1 MGKID
6 MGRFGGF
13 VPQSGQTPTASATN
27 FGDTGGGLDQATQ
40 RFGQTLQAV
49 AEPIIVKAEQE
60 RDASAVFAA
69 KRALDDWERKNI
81 YDPKEGAITRRG
93 ADAFE
98 LPKTLPKAFDES
110 AAEIGKGLTTQTQ
123 RMTFQ
128 RVVDSRRDQVGA
140 FADRHAMQEK
150 RTYDEGQFQADVNS
164 SMNRSA
170 LMASTGDLNASAAE
184 VAIAQT
190 RTTGYLRS
198 LGRSEEEIA
207 GAVRKVASKAS
218 ATTVNLLLDQDLPM
232 KADEYLKANASTMD
246 IEDLLRARSA
256 VSTAMDARV
265 GLTVASDVIKTVV
278 MPALAPSDT
287 TRLVGL
293 VMGAESGGKRYG
305 SDGVTLLTSPKGA
318 KGEMQV
324 MDATNTDPGY
334 GVKPAKDNSPDER
347 ARVGR
352 DYLAAMIKEYGG
364 DVPKALAAYNA
375 GPGAV
380 NKAVESANKQRTTDW
395 LSNLPAETQAYVKK
409 ISAQYG
415 AGDGAPPVP
424 TLASL
429 HQQVRDRVGL
439 DSPQRLKVA
448 LDDVTRQYKDM
459 LDGKKAAEDKAEA
472 DAMKWVLDNPRSGVS
487 KMPAALRNAVPPKAM
502 DNLMTYAQRVAKGDD
517 ITNPVLFQK
526 MATDDAYLKGM
537 TDQQFFIQ
545 TRQLSEADG
554 EKMAMRRGQ
563 LLNKPAGQ
571 KPSDLDTAGVN
582 AVLNN
587 RLQQIGTDPTPKDGT
602 TEAQRVGAIRQH
614 VWDQVLK
621 AQVASG
627 KKFNDQDITRVV
639 DGLFA
644 KSVSFQSTFL
654 GMNTGSKS
662 RRLMTMKAGDIP
674 SDVRSRLEKDFK
686 AAGIEPSDGDL
697 LGAYLQLKSQP
708 SRQAGGAS
716 GSF

>member
-1 MGKID
+1 MAKIG
-6 MGRFGGF
+6 MGGF
-13 VPQSGQTPTASATN
+13 GQFVPRAGQTPTANTVN
-27 FGDTGGGLDQATQ
+27 QGDTSGGLAQATQ

-60 RDASAVFAA
+60 ADASAVFAA

-128 RVVDSRRDQVGA
+128 RVVDSRRDQVAG
-140 FADRHAMQEK
+140 FADRHALQEK
-150 RTYDEGQFQADVNS
+150 RSYDEGQFQADVNS

-170 LMASTGDLNASAAE
+170 LMASTGDLTASAAE

-198 LGRSEEEIA
+198 LGRSEEEI
-207 GAVRKVASKAS
+207 GAAVKKVASKAS
-218 ATTVNLLLDQDLPM
+218 YTTVNLLLDQDLPM
-232 KADEYLKANASTMD
+232 KADEYLKANAGAMD
-246 IEDLLRARSA
+246 IEDLLRAKSA
-256 VSTAMDARV
+256 VGKAVDARV
-265 GLTVASDVIKTVV
+265 GLTVASDVIKAAV

-287 TRLVGL
+287 SRLVTLAGDLDFTRLNEAKRQV
-293 VMGAESGGKRYG
+293 ESGNKDFNKDG
-305 SDGVTLLTSPKGA
+305 SVVTSKTGA
-318 KGEMQV
+318 KGKDQV
-324 MDATNTDPGY
+324 LDSTNRDPGY
-334 GVKPAKDNSPDER
+334 GVVPARDNSLAER
-347 ARVGR
+347 SRVGT
-352 DYLAAMIKEYGG
+352 DYMAAMLREFKG

-380 NKAVESANKQRTTDW
+380 QTAIKDAEKDGSNW
-395 LSNLPAETQAYVKK
+395 LAKLSPEAQAYVPKVLK
-409 ISAQYG
+409 AYEG
-415 AGDGAPPVP
+415 GGGAPPVP

-429 HQQVRDRVGL
+429 HQQVRERVGL
-439 DSPQRLKVA
+439 DSPQRLRVA

-459 LDGKKAAEDKAEA
+459 LDGKKATEDQAEA
-472 DAMKWVLDNPRSGVS
+472 EAMKWLQANGGRVS
-487 KMPAALRNAVPPKAM
+487 QMPAAMRNAVPPKAM
-502 DNLMTYAQRVAKGDD
+502 DNLMNYGQRIAKGDD

-526 MATDDAYLKGM
+526 MATDDDYLKGM

-563 LLNKPAGQ
+563 LLNKPAGS
-571 KPSDLDTAGVN
+571 KPSDLDTTGVN
-582 AVLNN
+582 TILNN
-587 RLQQIGTDPTPKDGT
+587 RLQQIGIDPTPKDGNSD
-602 TEAQRVGAIRQH
+602 AQRVGAIRQH

-621 AQVASG
+621 AQITAG
-627 KKFNDQDITRVV
+627 KKFNDQDISKVV

-644 KSVSFQSTFL
+644 KSVSFQTTFL
-654 GMNTGSKS
+654 GMNTGTTSQ
-662 RRLMTMKAGDIP
+662 RLMTMKAGDIP
-674 SDVRSRLEKDFK
+674 GDVRSRLEKDFK
-686 AAGIEPSDGDL
+686 AAGIQPTDGDI
-697 LGAYLQLKSQP
+697 LGAYLQLKTA
-708 SRQAGGAS
+708 R
-716 GSF
+716 

>member
-6 MGRFGGF
+6 MGGFGRV
-13 VPQSGQTPTASATN
+13 VPQSGLTPTGSLVN
-27 FGDTGGGLDQATQ
+27 QGDTDGGLGQATQ
-40 RFGQTLQAV
+40 RLGQALQAV
-49 AEPIIVKAEQE
+49 AEPILVKAEQE

-128 RVVDSRRDQVGA
+128 RVVDSRRDQVAG
-140 FADRHAMQEK
+140 FADRHALQEK
-150 RTYDEGQFQADVNS
+150 RSYDEGQYQADVTS

-170 LMASTGDLNASAAE
+170 LMASTGDLTASAAE

-207 GAVRKVASKAS
+207 GAVKKIASKAS
-218 ATTVNLLLDQDLPM
+218 YTTVNLLLDQDLPM
-232 KADEYLKANASTMD
+232 KADEYLKANAGAMD
-246 IEDLLRARSA
+246 IEDLLRAKSA
-256 VSTAMDARV
+256 VSKAVDARV
-265 GLTVASDVIKTVV
+265 GLTVASDVIKAAV

-287 TRLVGL
+287 TRLTAL

-305 SDGVTLLTSPKGA
+305 PDGVTLLTSPKGA

-324 MDATNTDPGY
+324 MDATNTAPGY

-352 DYLAAMIKEYGG
+352 DYLNAMIKEYAG

-380 NKAVESANKQRTTDW
+380 NEALKKTGADGNW
-395 LSNLPAETQAYVKK
+395 LASMPAETQAYVKK
-409 ISAQYG
+409 ITAQYG
-415 AGDGAPPVP
+415 DGGGAQPAP

-429 HQQVRDRVGL
+429 HQQVRERVGL
-439 DSPQRLKVA
+439 DSPQRLRVA

-459 LDGKKAAEDKAEA
+459 LEGKKATEDQAEA
-472 DAMKWVLDNPRSGVS
+472 EAMKWLQANGGRVS
-487 KMPAALRNAVPPKAM
+487 QMPAALRNAVPPKSM
-502 DNLMTYAQRVAKGDD
+502 DNLMNYGQRIAKGDD

-563 LLNKPAGQ
+563 LLNKPGGQ
-571 KPSDLDTAGVN
+571 KPSDLDTAATN
-582 AVLNN
+582 NILNN
-587 RLQQIGTDPTPKDGT
+587 RLQQIGIDPTPKDGQAD
-602 TEAQRVGAIRQH
+602 AQRVGAIRQH

-621 AQVASG
+621 AQVTAG
-627 KKFNDQDITRVV
+627 KKFNDQDIAKVV

-644 KSVSFQSTFL
+644 KSVSFQTTFL
-654 GMNTGSKS
+654 GMNAGTTSQ
-662 RRLMTMKAGDIP
+662 RLMSMKAGDIP
-674 SDVRSRLEKDFK
+674 GDVRSRLEKDFK
-686 AAGIEPSDGDL
+686 AAGITPTDGDI
-697 LGAYLQLKSQP
+697 LGAYLQLKTA
-708 SRQAGGAS
+708 R
-716 GSF
+716 

>member
-1 MGKID
+1 MATIPMGSF
-6 MGRFGGF
+6 GRV
-13 VPQSGQTPTASATN
+13 VPQTGLTPTANFRATAPQPESRQSP
-27 FGDTGGGLDQATQ
+27 GQIDTGGGLDQATQ
-40 RFGQTLQAV
+40 RLGGALQQA
-49 AEPIIVKAEQE
+49 AEPFIVKAEQE
-60 RDASAVFAA
+60 ADASAVFAA

-110 AAEIGKGLTTQTQ
+110 VAEIGKGLTTQTQ

-140 FADRHAMQEK
+140 FADRHALQEK
-150 RTYDEGQFQADVNS
+150 RVYDEGQFQADVNS
-164 SMNRSA
+164 SLNRSA
-170 LMASTGDLNASAAE
+170 LMASTGDLTASTAE

-198 LGRSEEEIA
+198 LGKSEEEIGA
-207 GAVRKVASKAS
+207 AVRKVASKAS
-218 ATTVNLLLDQDLPM
+218 VTTVNLLLDQDLPM
-232 KADEYLKANASTMD
+232 KADEYLKANAGAMD
-246 IEDLLRARSA
+246 VEDLLRAKSVVNKA
-256 VSTAMDARV
+256 VDARV
-265 GLTVASDVIKTVV
+265 GLTVASDIIKSAVA
-278 MPALAPSDT
+278 PALAPSDT
-287 TRLVGL
+287 TRLTAL

-324 MDATNTDPGY
+324 MDATNAAPGF
-334 GVKPAKDNSPDER
+334 GVKPAKDSSPDER

-352 DYLAAMIKEYGG
+352 DYLTAMIKEYGG

-380 NKAVESANKQRTTDW
+380 NDALKKAGSNGDW
-395 LSNLPAETQAYVKK
+395 LAALPAETQSYVKK
-409 ISAQYG
+409 ISTQYG

-424 TLASL
+424 TLGSL

-459 LDGKKAAEDKAEA
+459 LDGKKATEDAAEA
-472 DAMKWVLDNPRSGVS
+472 EAMKWLQANGGRLSQ
-487 KMPAALRNAVPPKAM
+487 MPAALRNAIPPKSM
-502 DNLMTYAQRVAKGDD
+502 DSMLSYGQKVAKGDD

-526 MATDDAYLKGM
+526 MATDAAYLKGL

-554 EKMAMRRGQ
+554 EKMAMRRGS
-563 LLNKPAGQ
+563 LLNKPGGQ
-571 KPSDLDTAGVN
+571 KPSDLDTAATN
-582 AVLNN
+582 SILNN
-587 RLQQIGTDPTPKDGT
+587 RLQQMGIDPTPKDST
-602 TEAQRVGAIRQH
+602 SDAQRVGAIRQH

-621 AQVASG
+621 AQVTAG
-627 KKFNDQDITRVV
+627 KKFNDQDISKVV

-644 KSVSFQSTFL
+644 KSVSFQSSFL
-654 GMNTGSKS
+654 GVTTGKTSQ
-662 RRLMTMKAGDIP
+662 RLMTMKAGDIP
-674 SDVRSRLEKDFK
+674 GDVKSRLEKDFK
-686 AAGIEPSDGDL
+686 AAGIQPTDGDL
-697 LGAYLQLKSQP
+697 LGAYLQLKTA
-708 SRQAGGAS
+708 R
-716 GSF
+716 